1 MTDTVLLK
9 MEGEEKEKKGKEK
22 KKNTETSQIPKRE
35 RRENTHWHSRLCS
48 HY

>member
-9 MEGEEKEKKGKEK
+9 MEGEKKEK

-35 RRENTHWHSRLCS
+35 RIENTHLHSRLCS